1 MTRRR
6 EIAVATAAALAYVVV
21 LIAISAALGVFGI
34 ARNDDWSFIEN
45 AFRFQ
50 DTGIIAVGGWVQ
62 MNLIGQ
68 LVLAAPFIA
77 VFGESI
83 AVLQILG
90 IIAVGTGVLA
100 AYALA
105 RTYLAPRFAVTIAL
119 TTAVSPVILVLS
131 ASFMTDGFAM
141 AGQVAALA
149 LGAYAVSS
157 DKRTAVTWWALA
169 LAVGIWAFSVRE
181 FSILAL
187 GALVL
192 LGITAPRFSRPV
204 RIASALVPLMFVL
217 AILAWRSTQVTET
230 STTLLIDLSRFD
242 YWGTI
247 PLTVGFLALPV
258 LAWIRP
264 MQALRNFTTTQR
276 IAATVVVALLAVLL
290 TQAPSA
296 MMGNYFGPEV
306 AYPTV
311 LAGSSN
317 ALYPTPVWW
326 GVLVLAAVGAAI
338 GVIATVG
345 LVSGAAM
352 VRTDIFQRWTSNPG
366 LFVASVYSLGMALL
380 LLAAPVTTDVP
391 LFDRYLIGLLA
402 VAPGPLVWWAHR
414 TGVVRSRAAIPVLAV
429 IALAFTGVTALVAAG
444 RVDSA
449 RWDLAEQIHRD
460 NAIARGN
467 IDGGFDWF
475 RFQTNG
481 IARPDDW
488 SVRYSWW
495 TLDDDRA
502 VCATLVFDAPPK
514 GDPAAFPGD
523 DAPTLG
529 EKSVSLLFSDQ
540 VIIAKQGPD
549 SCG

>member
-50 DTGIIAVGGWVQ
+50 NTGIIAVGGWVQ

-141 AGQVAALA
+141 AGQVTALA

-157 DKRTAVTWWALA
+157 ERRSAIIWWVLA
-169 LAVGIWAFSVRE
+169 LAVGVWAFSVRE
-181 FSILAL
+181 FSIVAL

-192 LGITAPRFSRPV
+192 LGIASPRFSRSV
-204 RIASALVPLMFVL
+204 RIATALVPIMFVL
-217 AILAWRSTQVTET
+217 GILAWRSTQVTET
-230 STTLLIDLSRFD
+230 STTLLVDISRFD

-247 PLTVGFLALPV
+247 PLTIGFLALPV
-258 LAWIRP
+258 LAWIQPIR
-264 MQALRNFTTTQR
+264 ALRNFTSRQR
-276 IAATVVVALLAVLL
+276 IATTVAAAVLALLL

-296 MMGNYFGPEV
+296 MMGNYFGPVV

-317 ALYPTPVWW
+317 ALYPAPMWW
-326 GVLVLAAVGAAI
+326 IVLALAAVGAMVGA
-338 GVIATVG
+338 IATVG

-352 VRTDIFQRWTSNPG
+352 IRADIVRRWTSNPG
-366 LFVASVYSLGMALL
+366 LFLALIYSLGMVLL
-380 LLAAPVTTDVP
+380 LLASPVVTDVP
-391 LFDRYLIGLLA
+391 LFDRYLVGFLA
-402 VAPGPLVWWAHR
+402 VAPGPLVWWAHH
-414 TGVVRSRAAIPVLAV
+414 TGTTRSLSIAP
-429 IALAFTGVTALVAAG
+429 ALALVALALTGATALVAAG
-444 RVDSA
+444 RIDAA

-481 IARPDDW
+481 VPRSEFFPP
-488 SVRYSWW
+488 RYSWW

-514 GDPAAFPGD
+514 GDPAAFPD
-523 DAPTLG
+523 NDVPTLG
-529 EKSVSLLFSDQ
+529 EKTVPLMFSQ
-540 VIIAKQGPD
+540 QKIVAKRGPD
-549 SCG
+549 LCG

>member
-90 IIAVGTGVLA
+90 IFAVGVGVLA

-141 AGQVAALA
+141 AGQVTALA

-157 DKRTAVTWWALA
+157 ERRNAILWWALA
-169 LAVGIWAFSVRE
+169 LASGVWAFSVRE
-181 FSILAL
+181 FSIVAL

-192 LGITAPRFSRPV
+192 LVIASPRFSRSV
-204 RIASALVPLMFVL
+204 RISSALVPLICVL
-217 AILAWRSTQVTET
+217 AILGWRSTQVTET
-230 STTLLIDLSRFD
+230 STSLLMNISRFD

-264 MQALRNFTTTQR
+264 LRALQNFTTAQR
-276 IAATVVVALLAVLL
+276 LATTVAVAVLALLVS
-290 TQAPSA
+290 QAPSA
-296 MMGNYFGPEV
+296 MMGNYFGPVV

-317 ALYPTPVWW
+317 ALYPAPLWW
-326 GVLVLAAVGAAI
+326 IVLVLAALGAIVGA
-338 GVIATVG
+338 IATVG
-345 LVSGAAM
+345 LVSGAAII
-352 VRTDIFQRWTSNPG
+352 RTDVVRRWTGNPG
-366 LFVASVYSLGMALL
+366 LFLASVYSLGMALL
-380 LLAAPVTTDVP
+380 LLASPVVTDVP
-391 LFDRYLIGLLA
+391 LFDRYLVGFLA

-449 RWDLAEQIHRD
+449 RWDLAEQIHQD

-475 RFQTNG
+475 RIQTNG

-523 DAPTLG
+523 DVPTLG
-529 EKSVSLLFSDQ
+529 ERTVPLLFSEQ
-540 VIIAKQGPD
+540 RIIAKQGPD
-549 SCG
+549 SCE